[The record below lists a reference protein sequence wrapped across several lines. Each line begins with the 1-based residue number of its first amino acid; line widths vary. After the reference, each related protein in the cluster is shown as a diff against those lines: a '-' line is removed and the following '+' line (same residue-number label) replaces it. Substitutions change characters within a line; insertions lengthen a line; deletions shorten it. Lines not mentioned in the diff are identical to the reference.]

1 MQLLQRGDKIQIV
14 APARKISL
22 EELQPAITYFQNH
35 GWEVLCSNLLWGQ
48 YHQFSGT
55 DDMRAADM
63 QQALDN
69 PDVKAVI
76 CARGGYGGMRII
88 DKLDFSAF
96 KNHPKWLCGYS
107 DTTVFHAHINQVL
120 NLPSLHCTM
129 PINIDADSYHSAA
142 LHTMVQ
148 ALTTGKV
155 HYTIPA
161 AEGNRAG
168 QTQAKIVGGN
178 LSILYAVNGSVS
190 DIDTDGKILFIEDL
204 DEYLYHIDRMM
215 LCLKRSGK
223 LSRLKGLI
231 VGGMSDMHDNT
242 VPFGFDAKE
251 IIMQHVQEYDYPVCF
266 DFPAGHIKDNR
277 AIIMN
282 APATLNI
289 DNSSV
294 TLSISI

>member
-1 MQLLQRGDKIQIV
+1 MQLLQRSDKIQIV

-22 EELQPAITYFQNH
+22 VELTPAITYFQNQ

-48 YHQFSGT
+48 FHQFSGT

-168 QTQAKIVGGN
+168 QAQAKIVGGN

-277 AIIMN
+277 AIILN
-282 APATLNI
+282 APANLNI

>member
-22 EELQPAITYFQNH
+22 EELQPAITYFQNQ

-96 KNHPKWLCGYS
+96 KKHPKWLCGYS

-155 HYTIPA
+155 HYTIQA

-168 QTQAKIVGGN
+168 QAQAKIVGGN

-282 APATLNI
+282 APANLNV